1 MHKKIRELEG
11 RPQNYCTSS
20 ERGNKGS
27 LPLTVLLGSMYAF
40 RRDLMVPY
48 FFQIA
53 RANLGW
59 TLGIA
64 IRDFILSRTMTPR
77 IR

>member
-1 MHKKIRELEG
+1 
-11 RPQNYCTSS
+11 
-20 ERGNKGS
+20 
-27 LPLTVLLGSMYAF
+27 MYAF
-40 RRDLMVPY
+40 RIDLMVPY

-64 IRDFILSRTMTPR
+64 IRDFILSRTMTPKN
-77 IR
+77 

>member
-1 MHKKIRELEG
+1 
-11 RPQNYCTSS
+11 
-20 ERGNKGS
+20 
-27 LPLTVLLGSMYAF
+27 MYAF

-53 RANLGW
+53 RAYFGR

-64 IRDFILSRTMTPR
+64 IRDFILSGTMTPG

>member
-1 MHKKIRELEG
+1 V
-11 RPQNYCTSS
+11 
-20 ERGNKGS
+20 GS
-27 LPLTVLLGSMYAF
+27 IYTF
-40 RRDLMVPY
+40 RRDLMVLY

-64 IRDFILSRTMTPR
+64 IRAFILHG
-77 IR
+77 